1 MDILSGPTVT
11 IDRAHF
17 ETILRRWVPDSCT
30 LARPSR
36 SQPCLQIF
44 SLSLLEARGFFNG
57 IGLGI
62 LACFGRNQGLKP
74 SYTIPHYNIP
84 LQPPFIDLSRS

>member
-1 MDILSGPTVT
+1 MDTLSGPTVT

-44 SLSLLEARGFFNG
+44 SLLLSETRGLFNG

-62 LACFGRNQGLKP
+62 LACFRRKQGSKP
-74 SYTIPHYNIP
+74 SCTVPHYDI
-84 LQPPFIDLSRS
+84 LTSIHIDLSRS